1 MTALL
6 GPSHIAMVAKGVSTI
21 VASRDVALR
30 PSIMRAVGSRISA
43 DGQEVTVYLRR
54 SQSRQL
60 LQDIAET
67 GEIAVVFSEPSTH
80 RTLQLKARQA
90 TQRPAHD
97 DDLPVLQAY
106 LQSMVHEV
114 GRVGY
119 GPRYVAAML
128 AAPLEDV
135 VAVTFTPTSAF
146 DQTPGP
152 RAGAALPTTPAT
164 RPSPALASHE

>member
-6 GPSHIAMVAKGVSTI
+6 DPDRIAMVAKGVSAI
-21 VASRDVALR
+21 VASRDATMR
-30 PSIMRAVGSRISA
+30 PSIMRAVGSHISA
-43 DGQEVTVYLRR
+43 DGSEVTVYLRH
-54 SQSRQL
+54 SQSGQL
-60 LQDIAET
+60 LQDIATT

-90 TQRPAHD
+90 TQRPAHG

-114 GRVGY
+114 GQVGY
-119 GPRYVAAML
+119 GPVYVAAML
-128 AAPLEDV
+128 VAPLEDV
-135 VAVTFTPTSAF
+135 VAVTFTPVTAF

-152 RAGAALPTTPAT
+152 RAGAELPASPKP
-164 RPSPALASHE
+164 RP